1 MEKLTIV
8 VPAYNE
14 EEVLPDSVRTLLSVE
29 DKLISSQMF
38 DSSSD
43 ILIVDDGSTD
53 DTWNII
59 NEENERN
66 KRITGI
72 KFSRNFGHQN
82 ALIAGMT
89 EAIKTADIVVTID
102 ADLQDDPNAIE
113 KMTREFL
120 NGSDIVYGVRNDR
133 HTDTWF
139 KRTSAGAFY
148 RILNVLGV
156 HLIRNHADFRLM
168 SKRAVEVLLEYKERN
183 LFIRGMIPLIGFQS
197 SKVYYKRS
205 PRMAGESKYPLRKML
220 SFAWDGLTSFS
231 IAPVRAILMLGI
243 LSSLL
248 GVAAFFYSILTK
260 WFGFTVHGWS
270 SLMIS
275 IWVLGGLQMV
285 SLGVIGEYI
294 GKVTTEVKQRPRF
307 TIEKKIGLQ
316 YEK

>member
-120 NGSDIVYGVRNDR
+120 NGSDIVYGV
-133 HTDTWF
+133 W
-139 KRTSAGAFY
+139 A
-148 RILNVLGV
+148 
-156 HLIRNHADFRLM
+156 
-168 SKRAVEVLLEYKERN
+168 
-183 LFIRGMIPLIGFQS
+183 
-197 SKVYYKRS
+197 
-205 PRMAGESKYPLRKML
+205 
-220 SFAWDGLTSFS
+220 
-231 IAPVRAILMLGI
+231 
-243 LSSLL
+243 
-248 GVAAFFYSILTK
+248 
-260 WFGFTVHGWS
+260 
-270 SLMIS
+270 
-275 IWVLGGLQMV
+275 
-285 SLGVIGEYI
+285 
-294 GKVTTEVKQRPRF
+294 
-307 TIEKKIGLQ
+307 
-316 YEK
+316 